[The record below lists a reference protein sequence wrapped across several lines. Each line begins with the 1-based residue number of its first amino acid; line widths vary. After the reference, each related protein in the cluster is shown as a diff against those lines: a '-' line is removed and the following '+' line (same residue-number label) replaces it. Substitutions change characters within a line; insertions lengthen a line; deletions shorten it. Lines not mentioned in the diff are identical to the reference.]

1 MKRREFIALVAGVAA
16 WPLGGQAQQSVM
28 PVIGY
33 LSQLSPDSLNIVL
46 AFREGLKEQGY
57 ARGQNVAIEFR
68 FAEGQIDRLPALRV
82 I

>member
-1 MKRREFIALVAGVAA
+1 MIAFTALVAGVAA
-16 WPLGGQAQQSVM
+16 CPLGGRAQRPVLQ
-28 PVIGY
+28 VIGY
-33 LSQLSPDSLNIVL
+33 LSQLSPGSLDIVQ

-57 ARGQNVAIEFR
+57 VQGQNVAIEFR